1 MVLLVLLI
9 IVPFG
14 VAVVG
19 AGASL
24 ALCEPKT
31 RLGAVICFVAPAVT
45 VLSGVLALGWSNARW
60 LYPLSWPLVFRALG
74 LACIGII
81 GAGFAVAAFRKKQ
94 LRSMRDGVA
103 TSTI

>member
-14 VAVVG
+14 IVVLG

-31 RLGAVICFVAPAVT
+31 RLGAVICFTVPAVA
-45 VLSGVLALGWSNARW
+45 VLCGVFALGWSNAQW
-60 LYPLSWPLVFRALG
+60 LYPLFWRFVLRALG

-81 GAGFAVAAFRKKQ
+81 GAGLAVAAFRKKQ
-94 LRSMRDGVA
+94 LRSIHNAVA
-103 TSTI
+103 TPTI